1 MVVIWKVSDDKPC
14 LYFELYV
21 YVWDLTIQYG
31 ENKVAH
37 RLDLKE
43 VSAKAHPGKHE
54 EEEVALK
61 HMCDANAEAES
72 LIAELEETQI

>member
-1 MVVIWKVSDDKPC
+1 MVVIWKVSDDNPC

-37 RLDLKE
+37 LLALKE
-43 VSAKAHPGKHE
+43 ISAKAHLGKH

-61 HMCDANAEAES
+61 NIDDAYAEAES
-72 LIAELEETQI
+72 LIAELEEAQI